1 VWQLAFGV
9 LADDIKEACIDAL
22 ILRFDTDVPELFYLH
37 GKRQVVEVRAKKYS
51 LWHIYLNNAYVGSI
65 QYDSK
70 QFNYHLVDNCL
81 LTDDHVQ
88 KYSHDT
94 TWGIKV
100 DKGRYSMKKDIK
112 FECDVCGQKQVVE
125 VSVLHGGGTL
135 QIMIDRF
142 FYNGCRFSQW
152 RMGNAM

>member
-1 VWQLAFGV
+1 MR
-9 LADDIKEACIDAL
+9 
-22 ILRFDTDVPELFYLH
+22 LRFDTDVPKLFYHH

-94 TWGIKV
+94 TWGIK
-100 DKGRYSMKKDIK
+100 
-112 FECDVCGQKQVVE
+112 
-125 VSVLHGGGTL
+125 
-135 QIMIDRF
+135 
-142 FYNGCRFSQW
+142 
-152 RMGNAM
+152 